1 MYVSYTLHIYD
12 LGGGGGGGGGV
23 GRGKGAQ
30 FLSYNATCTRQLHVT
45 CILQHIKMYLSTL
58 VGVPVNPSTEI
69 VSFLVP
75 LESTL

>member
-12 LGGGGGGGGGV
+12 LGGGGGGGGV
-23 GRGKGAQ
+23 GGAQ
-30 FLSYNATCTRQLHVT
+30 FLSSSATCTRQLHVT

-58 VGVPVNPSTEI
+58 VGVPVNSSTEI